1 MDSSIS
7 HQNTQPTAY
16 TSIMGSMKVLSF
28 IADGFYIYYPMLV
41 VILCI
46 ATYFSLGT
54 RCLNLLGF
62 QQFMGDND
70 MTSDLVDEGK
80 ELIRPEKRKR
90 QRQEEGE
97 NKENGK
103 SVMDTVEKIPLETE
117 MFILTRKNQT
127 SQK

>member
-1 MDSSIS
+1 
-7 HQNTQPTAY
+7 
-16 TSIMGSMKVLSF
+16 
-28 IADGFYIYYPMLV
+28 
-41 VILCI
+41 
-46 ATYFSLGT
+46 
-54 RCLNLLGF
+54 
-62 QQFMGDND
+62 

-103 SVMDTVEKIPLETE
+103 SVMDTEKIPLETE

>member
-1 MDSSIS
+1 M
-7 HQNTQPTAY
+7 
-16 TSIMGSMKVLSF
+16 
-28 IADGFYIYYPMLV
+28 
-41 VILCI
+41 
-46 ATYFSLGT
+46 
-54 RCLNLLGF
+54 NLLGF

-103 SVMDTVEKIPLETE
+103 SVMDTEKIPLETE

>member
-1 MDSSIS
+1 M
-7 HQNTQPTAY
+7 
-16 TSIMGSMKVLSF
+16 SF
-28 IADGFYIYYPMLV
+28 TADGFFIYYPMLL

-54 RCLNLLGF
+54 HCLNLVGF

-80 ELIRPEKRKR
+80 ELIRREKRKR

-103 SVMDTVEKIPLETE
+103 SVMDTVEKIPLETD